1 MNKNNNTPIPSDFFL
16 YKDSNGEVKVEIY
29 IFNETV
35 WLTQDKIAQ
44 LFGVDRSVVT
54 KHLKN
59 IFQTAELQEDSVSAK
74 IALTA
79 ADGKKYQTKLYNLDA
94 ILSVGY
100 RVNSIQATHF
110 RVWANSVLKEYLIK
124 GFAMNDE
131 RLKNPQMLFG
141 KDYFEEQLAR
151 IRDIRSSERR
161 FYQKITDIYSQCS
174 ADYEAGS
181 EVTKTFFATVQN
193 KLHWAI
199 SGQTAAEIIVARVD
213 AEKPNM
219 GLTTWK
225 NAPNGMI
232 RKPDVSIAKNY
243 LNETEMDDLN
253 RIVSMYLD
261 YAERQAKKGQVM
273 YMKDWVKKLDAFLQ
287 FNEEAVLQHSGQVS
301 HEVAKALAEQEYDK
315 FHTRQLRNYESD
327 FDKLLKGM
335 NHD

>member
-110 RVWANSVLKEYLIK
+110 RIWANSVLKEYLIK

-151 IRDIRSSERR
+151 IRDVRSSERR